1 MRLPGRLAA
10 TDRSMFRQLVVGLVA
25 LPLSAVP
32 FFAYGTFTPE
42 GRLVRDRAVVAL
54 SPPKLPKLSRSAV
67 KKAATAVP
75 DYSGAAVALVYH
87 GIGSASDAEGGFV
100 MTAKRFGEHLAT
112 LKAAG
117 LHPVTAAE
125 VARAVALDT
134 PLPDKAVMIS
144 FDDGRTDAMLY
155 ADPLLRQ
162 AGMTATMFV
171 ISGAAAEPG
180 IYYAGWNKLRSAAH
194 SGRWDIEAH
203 SDAEHHTQKVDGGEK
218 LPALTSLA
226 PGETIEQY
234 RSRVEADLERNSAA
248 IQAHI
253 GRRPVAFA
261 YPLGAYG
268 ADRTNDPRIEGV
280 LRDVVARRFA
290 VAFHQ
295 DDQDNMGLVAP
306 GQDRVGLRRLSVG
319 NWSGPDLLHQI
330 AKAVRTTFPP
340 SPAVAELGAAA
351 PVSSPSVVKS
361 ITPPLPPV
369 PFLKDLRDPAPIFER
384 VPEPPAQP
392 AAPVTTTTTT
402 TDPQPTPPPS
412 PSTTST
418 TRPPTTT
425 TTTKPVG
432 NPPST
437 TNSTSTTATTRPSTT
452 TTAPCRRPNG
462 KQCAKQQVR

>member
-1 MRLPGRLAA
+1 
-10 TDRSMFRQLVVGLVA
+10 VA
-25 LPLSAVP
+25 L
-32 FFAYGTFTPE
+32 
-42 GRLVRDRAVVAL
+42 
-54 SPPKLPKLSRSAV
+54 
-67 KKAATAVP
+67 
-75 DYSGAAVALVYH
+75 GA
-87 GIGSASDAEGGFV
+87 
-100 MTAKRFGEHLAT
+100 
-112 LKAAG
+112 
-117 LHPVTAAE
+117 
-125 VARAVALDT
+125 

-162 AGMTATMFV
+162 ADMRATMFV
-171 ISGAAAEPG
+171 ISEAAAEPG
-180 IYYAGWNKLRSAAH
+180 IYYAGWDKLRAAAH
-194 SGRWDIEAH
+194 TGRWDIQAH
-203 SDAEHHTQKVDGGEK
+203 SDAGHQAQKVDGGEN

-234 RSRVEADLERNSAA
+234 RSRVEADLARNSEA

-261 YPLGAYG
+261 YPFGAYG

-295 DDQDNMGLVAP
+295 DGQDEMGLVAP

-319 NWSGPDLLHQI
+319 NWSGPDLLRQI

-340 SPAVAELGAAA
+340 SPEVAELAAPMP
-351 PVSSPSVVKS
+351 PVSSPTVVRS

-369 PFLKDLRDPAPIFER
+369 PFQKDLRNPAPILDHDP
-384 VPEPPAQP
+384 VPPARPATPAPTIKRTAPAPP
-392 AAPVTTTTTT
+392 AASTE
-402 TDPQPTPPPS
+402 PQPPAVTPTPATPPP

-418 TRPPTTT
+418 TRPPATTT
-425 TTTKPVG
+425 TTTKPIG
-432 NPPST
+432 KPPT
-437 TNSTSTTATTRPSTT
+437 TTTTRPPTTTTST

-462 KQCAKQQVR
+462 KPCAKQQVS